1 MAVLTA
7 NLTTK
12 VRNISPKTKT
22 FACLPRSKRL
32 APGEEYTFDGD
43 VVAALKGNKRKLAG
57 LQAALAARVLA
68 IVTSPNVHLYDATLD
83 NTKVIRLDN
92 GTLSVTDPSWG
103 AYSSSIDAG
112 EDGV

>member
-1 MAVLTA
+1 MSVLTA

-12 VRNISPKTKT
+12 VRNISSKTCT

-43 VVAALKGNKRKLAG
+43 IFAALKGNRRKLKG
-57 LQAALAARVLA
+57 LTDALRNRLLA
-68 IVTSPNVHLYDATLD
+68 IVNTPNVHLFDDTLD
-83 NTKVIRLDN
+83 NTKVLSLNN
-92 GTLSVTDPSWG
+92 GTLGVTDPSWG